1 MYFLWGGERVLMKLG
16 QTCRNSKQEGRCRRG
31 EARARAE
38 TELAVWQNSIL
49 PFPPLRSSPLPSR
62 HLSHA
67 PRLSPPLP
75 GPSQSLPLRGLFF
88 SPRVL
93 ACRPALLGSVSPQRR
108 WACGASDPRSPTLA
122 FSVSALLLLGG
133 GRGYGRTALTSAH
146 RGGSGL
152 HRSVQL
158 SAFLF
163 FSGLREDDRVR
174 GGGRCLWGAAGP
186 ARGRLAR
193 AWRRRGCRM
202 EAARCQVNAKTPRAS
217 RAAEAA
223 GIECCGDLRCHSRV
237 WTWEWMWGMRGDRA
251 ALCGTQRMFT
261 SMEGLRGS
269 AGLPVK
275 TALKLNF
282 LSRDWA
288 G

>member
-1 MYFLWGGERVLMKLG
+1 MKLG

-75 GPSQSLPLRGLFF
+75 GPSQSLPRRGLFF

-133 GRGYGRTALTSAH
+133 GGGYGRTALTSAH

-163 FSGLREDDRVR
+163 FPVCVRMIVCVEVGDVCEELPVRRAADSLVR
-174 GGGRCLWGAAGP
+174 GADSGVGWRQ
-186 ARGRLAR
+186 R
-193 AWRRRGCRM
+193 AVR
-202 EAARCQVNAKTPRAS
+202 
-217 RAAEAA
+217 
-223 GIECCGDLRCHSRV
+223 
-237 WTWEWMWGMRGDRA
+237 
-251 ALCGTQRMFT
+251 
-261 SMEGLRGS
+261 
-269 AGLPVK
+269 
-275 TALKLNF
+275 
-282 LSRDWA
+282 
-288 G
+288 